1 MHSAIL
7 LIANDVAVER
17 VFICQSICK
26 IIMER
31 VASDCSRMYSVVA
44 LISHL
49 SSLMID
55 PALPSV
61 YL

>member
-31 VASDCSRMYSVVA
+31 VASDCSRMYSG
-44 LISHL
+44 LLESGSSHL
-49 SSLMID
+49 SSLMAD
-55 PALPSV
+55 D
-61 YL
+61 